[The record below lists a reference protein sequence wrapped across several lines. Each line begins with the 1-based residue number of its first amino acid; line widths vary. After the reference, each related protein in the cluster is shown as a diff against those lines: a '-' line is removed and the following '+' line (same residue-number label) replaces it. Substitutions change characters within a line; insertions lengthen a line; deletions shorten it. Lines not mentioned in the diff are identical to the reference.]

1 MDTTRTGAPP
11 SRARIAVAVGI
22 GNFMEWFDFAVYGF
36 FAAIIGQLF
45 FPPGTSP
52 FVALLSS
59 LAVFAVGFVM
69 RPLGGFVLGPIGDRF
84 GRRMQ
89 LAVSVVA
96 MGTATTLIGVL
107 PDYATI
113 GIAAPFLLVLLR
125 CVQGLSAGG
134 EWTGSA
140 AFLVESTPTN
150 RRGIFASVVS
160 GTAALAT
167 IVGSLFALL
176 LNTVLTES
184 QILTWGW
191 RVPFLMA
198 APLALVGLYIR
209 SRLSETPVF
218 EKVKA
223 QQSAQAPDRLAVFR
237 GFRHNLR
244 PILLTLAIASVQ
256 GLGFYYLATYVVNY
270 LISTVRLDRGTALG
284 LAAIGLAVYMVLCPV
299 AGALS
304 DRYGR
309 RRLNIIGT
317 IGYVVLPFPVFLMMS
332 GGHGLAVIAGISI
345 LSLAQCLVSVTT
357 VVMLVELFPASTR
370 ASSSALGFN
379 FALAFIA
386 GPGPFIAAW
395 IAGLTGSAVAPAGYL
410 VLVSAIALVVIV
422 KWLPET
428 AGRNIAIDHPAGDH
442 QAGERSTADVP
453 ADAVGSKGIA

>member
-1 MDTTRTGAPP
+1 
-11 SRARIAVAVGI
+11 
-22 GNFMEWFDFAVYGF
+22 MEWFDFAVYGF
-36 FAAIIGQLF
+36 FAAIIGELF

-69 RPLGGFVLGPIGDRF
+69 RPLGGFVLGPIGDKF
-84 GRRMQ
+84 GRRIQ

-96 MGTATTLIGVL
+96 MGVATTLIGLL
-107 PDYATI
+107 PDYAAI
-113 GIAAPFLLVLLR
+113 GVAAPCLLVLLR

-167 IVGSLFALL
+167 IVGSLFALF
-176 LNTVLTES
+176 LNSVLTEDQVLS
-184 QILTWGW
+184 WGW

-198 APLALVGLYIR
+198 APLALIGLYIR

-223 QQSAQAPDRLAVFR
+223 QQAVQTPDRLAVFR
-237 GFRHNLR
+237 GFRRNIR
-244 PILLTLAIASVQ
+244 PILLTLAIAAVQ

-270 LISTVRLDRGTALG
+270 LISTVKLDRGTALG

-304 DRYGR
+304 DRFGR

-332 GGHGLAVIAGISI
+332 GGQSVAIVAGISI

-395 IAGLTGSAVAPAGYL
+395 IAGTTGSAVAPAGYQ
-410 VLVSAIALVVIV
+410 VLVAAIALVVIV
-422 KWLPET
+422 RWLPET
-428 AGRNIAIDHPAGDH
+428 AGRNIAAEHAADEDD
-442 QAGERSTADVP
+442 AGERGAADV
-453 ADAVGSKGIA
+453 AANAVGMKGDR

>member
-1 MDTTRTGAPP
+1 MHTTTARAP

-36 FAAIIGQLF
+36 FAAIIGELF

-107 PDYATI
+107 PDYAAI
-113 GIAAPFLLVLLR
+113 GVAAPCLLVLLR

-140 AFLVESTPTN
+140 AFLVESTPTH
-150 RRGIFASVVS
+150 RRGIFASVIS

-167 IVGSLFALL
+167 IAGSLFALF
-176 LNTVLTES
+176 LNSVLTEE
-184 QILTWGW
+184 QILSWGW

-198 APLALVGLYIR
+198 APLALIGLYIR

-223 QQSAQAPDRLAVFR
+223 QQAIQEPDRLAVFR
-237 GFRHNLR
+237 GFRRNIK
-244 PILLTLAIASVQ
+244 PILLTLAIAAVQ

-270 LISTVRLDRGTALG
+270 LISTVKLDRGTALG
-284 LAAIGLAVYMVLCPV
+284 LAAIGLFVYMILCPV

-304 DRYGR
+304 DRFGR

-332 GGHGLAVIAGISI
+332 GGDSIAIVAGISI

-395 IAGLTGSAVAPAGYL
+395 IAGVTGSAVAPAGYQ
-410 VLVSAIALVVIV
+410 VLVAAIALVVIV
-422 KWLPET
+422 RWLPET
-428 AGRNIAIDHPAGDH
+428 AGRNIAADHAEDEEH
-442 QAGERSTADVP
+442 AGEGGAAGVP
-453 ADAVGSKGIA
+453 ADAIGSKGKR